1 MSSRSWPNIS
11 EKVWSLSFSFSL
23 VDFGVDELME
33 FSAATNCPWL
43 LSNVIDNVTE
53 KQLAGGEIKR
63 MVEWGGRKVGCLT
76 GIYNFFKINNICLHP
91 STKHYSTNRL
101 LQYLTYM
108 YLVSYNVKK
117 VIHIN
122 LS

>member
-1 MSSRSWPNIS
+1 MSSRSWSNIS
-11 EKVWSLSFSFSL
+11 EKVWLLLFSFSL

-76 GIYNFFKINNICLHP
+76 GIYYFFEINNNIYLHP
-91 STKHYSTNRL
+91 STKHYFTNRL
-101 LQYLTYM
+101 LQY
-108 YLVSYNVKK
+108 N
-117 VIHIN
+117 IHV
-122 LS
+122 LSKL